1 MNTTNE
7 QQKTMKDGYYTKPQT
22 SNTIAVINNVA
33 FRVAYLPNKF
43 TNEIDKVITNEKIV
57 FLPSVLEDCI
67 YEPFVR

>member
-1 MNTTNE
+1 
-7 QQKTMKDGYYTKPQT
+7 MKDGYYTKPQT
-22 SNTIAVINNVA
+22 TNTIAVINNVA

-67 YEPFVR
+67 YEPFGR

>member
-1 MNTTNE
+1 
-7 QQKTMKDGYYTKPQT
+7 MKDGYYTKPQT
-22 SNTIAVINNVA
+22 TNTIAVINNVA

-67 YEPFVR
+67 FEPFGR